1 MTKPFS
7 YYVEGIGEDFLPG
20 TMNLKIVDTI
30 MRVDDKECFLL
41 TREIVRQEGIFCGG
55 SSGAAVAGAIKYA
68 EQLGDEKKNILVL
81 LPDSAQ
87 KYLSKI
93 FDDEWMRSNGF
104 LDEEDPLGTVRDLL
118 GNKRQRSII
127 SAQRGDSMRNVIS
140 LMKEHGISQ
149 IPVLD
154 SGRLSGLVS
163 EIDLLNYLLQ
173 NPGSMDV
180 PVNDLIEA
188 DYATVTP
195 QTKIKLLKNIFNEA
209 KLVCVLERDDLV
221 GVISKIDLIEYLA
234 SKRA

>member
-1 MTKPFS
+1 M
-7 YYVEGIGEDFLPG
+7 
-20 TMNLKIVDTI
+20 
-30 MRVDDKECFLL
+30 
-41 TREIVRQEGIFCGG
+41 VRQEGIFCGG
-55 SSGAAVAGAIKYA
+55 SSGAAVAGAIRYA

-104 LDEEDPLGTVRDLL
+104 LEEEDPLGTVRDLL
-118 GNKRQRSII
+118 AQKRQRGII
-127 SAQRGDSMRNVIS
+127 GAQRGDSLRNVIG

-154 SGRLSGLVS
+154 KGRLSGLVS
-163 EIDLLNYLLQ
+163 ELDLLNYLLQ

-180 PVNDLIEA
+180 PVDELVEA

-195 QTKIKLLKNIFNEA
+195 QTKIKLLKTIFNEA
-209 KLVCVLERDDLV
+209 KLVCVLERDDLM

>member
-1 MTKPFS
+1 
-7 YYVEGIGEDFLPG
+7 
-20 TMNLKIVDTI
+20 
-30 MRVDDKECFLL
+30 MRVDDKECFLM

-68 EQLGDEKKNILVL
+68 EQLGDDKKNIVVL

-118 GNKRQRSII
+118 AHKQRQRAII
-127 SAQRGDSMRNVIS
+127 GAKRGDTLRQVIV

-149 IPVLD
+149 VPVLDD
-154 SGRLSGLVS
+154 SGRLAGLVS
-163 EIDLLNYLLQ
+163 EIDLLNYLLK

-180 PVNDLIEA
+180 PVDELVEA

-195 QTKIKLLKNIFNEA
+195 QTKIRLLRNIFNDA
-209 KLVCVLERDDLV
+209 KLVCVLERDEMV
-221 GVISKIDLIEYLA
+221 GVITKIDLIEYLA